1 MSEEPV
7 APAADAPAAEAP
19 VVDAVDADAPAAEE
33 EPSAANFPV
42 LDVEAAFGPT
52 TTDNGGGEEAAPEAG
67 AADEAVPAESAPAPA
82 PADAN
87 ATPAAAAAA
96 AAEEGEVGGGAEPAA
111 ADGEAPAVEGEE
123 SADPAPDAGEAA
135 PAETAPAPAEEDAA
149 PATAAEAAATE
160 PDAADTEAPAVEAEA
175 PEPAPAVDGE
185 GNAEGAPAA
194 TEGGETAAAPA
205 PDGAPAAVG
214 GEVDA
219 AAPADDEAA
228 ATAEA
233 HESATPVQA
242 EAAAEAAEG
251 GGVDGEAESGDA
263 AATAAAAAADEPKWD
278 GPTIKVVFCRH
289 GESEW
294 NALNQFCGWFD
305 AALSDNGKAEAK
317 AGGAALKEQGYT
329 FDAVHSSV
337 LQRANT
343 TAAIILEE
351 LGATESVPIAKT
363 WRLNERHYG
372 GLTGLNKAETAEKYG
387 EDQVKIWRRSFDV
400 PPLAMEA
407 DHAYYKTIQED
418 ERYADV
424 PKEELPNCEALKNC
438 IERSLPYWQETIE
451 PQLRE
456 GKKLLVAAHGNSL
469 RGIVKHLD
477 SLTAEEIMG
486 IDLPTGIPFEYELTL
501 PDLKP
506 VSSMKFIGDDETVAK
521 AIAKVKKQGAAK
533 KTAEPAPATPATP
546 ATPAPAPTDAPS
558 ADPSEPA
565 AGGDAGGDAA
575 PLDGDAA
582 PTPAAA
588 AEEVETAPPPAEK
601 VASAPAEELQHAYPP
616 GSPVRPARVTRSNPL
631 DLNWAFGYTSA
642 MPGCMHLFTDA
653 ARDDIFMISGNTG
666 VLLDRANNE
675 QTLLQGHRNVITAV
689 AATDDKRWIATA
701 DAGKDAS
708 LIVWDSRSGVPTRAF
723 FSESLPENISAMT
736 FSVDGKYIAVVGIS
750 DKGNTV
756 AIFEWAEASVE
767 GSVASVFCP
776 KDPCKTFTDVTFS
789 KVSNSRVICTGIEQ
803 VVIID
808 WSADGKG
815 SWMLPLTILGPPP
828 TVGGFVQSIGLP
840 DSEEFLSTTT
850 NGYAV
855 LWRPDDDKTTG
866 FMECYK
872 FIKLSKTGISFAMY
886 TPDNSTFVA
895 GCTDGTLRYYDLTF
909 RLIGWNDQVG
919 SSAITAISFVSED
932 EGSSIKSLSA
942 TGEERLK
949 LGLAHESLHLPD
961 YCVCTS
967 MAEIYAV
974 RTEQAEEVSEFVM
987 MGQNSEVHSIAAHP
1001 KDGTLAVAGYAGLLQ
1016 LYQYQSRSV
1025 VASIQLREGLFPET
1039 MSFSPDGDSLVVG
1052 YTDGTVELLDVVS
1065 LRLLAESTT
1074 FREGDAAV
1082 KKVVWSSDG
1091 QHFATMD
1098 DDRCVGLYRLQPDDF
1113 AKPWLFVGKN
1123 QAHFRAISDIIFI
1136 ESKDGEQ
1143 RLLSL
1148 GEDRMLQEYDLV
1160 GSGFFEGL
1168 VIKGKPVKTEQTAV
1182 PKALVKYP
1190 NLQKEDLLLI
1200 SNSDF
1205 KFKLLNSTTKATRKT
1220 LLGPTFDGESIDSML
1235 VLPAFPHADSDRVL
1249 AFISGDKVGL
1259 ALLGLDGNPARS
1271 MVLVGGGGKI
1281 QSLQCSFDGRY
1292 VFVGV
1297 SNSVLMFV
1305 VNADV
1310 LKASSTLAGEGVE
1323 PFVRMLDGG
1332 REGDLFIEME
1342 EFFYYAQLQHQG
1354 LSSSGE
1360 RKISDELPLSEVPR
1374 VLRALGHYPS
1384 ERDIADM
1391 ENEVKL
1397 STFMED
1403 GLMQSTVTLPTLVKL
1418 YINHRSVVGLTPSLL
1433 DGAVKTLGDD
1443 NGVSATD
1450 FASALVHLG
1459 EVMSEK
1465 ELAAVM
1471 ASLEFSL
1478 EDLDHITT
1486 QVVSED
1492 MLGFN

>member
-7 APAADAPAAEAP
+7 APAADAGAAEAP
-19 VVDAVDADAPAAEE
+19 VA
-33 EPSAANFPV
+33 
-42 LDVEAAFGPT
+42 
-52 TTDNGGGEEAAPEAG
+52 EAG
-67 AADEAVPAESAPAPA
+67 AAEPAAEGEAAAAEGEAAAADAEPAAAAEPAEGEAAAADAEPAAAVEPAEGEAAAADAEPAAVEGEAAPA
-82 PADAN
+82 
-87 ATPAAAAAA
+87 TSETEPAAEPGAESEAAAAEAETEPAAAAEGDAAAAAEAEPAAEPAAAAAVEGEAAAAEGEAEPAAAA
-96 AAEEGEVGGGAEPAA
+96 AAEEAPAA
-111 ADGEAPAVEGEE
+111 AAEE
-123 SADPAPDAGEAA
+123 GEAA
-135 PAETAPAPAEEDAA
+135 PATLETEPAPAPAEE
-149 PATAAEAAATE
+149 
-160 PDAADTEAPAVEAEA
+160 
-175 PEPAPAVDGE
+175 GE
-185 GNAEGAPAA
+185 
-194 TEGGETAAAPA
+194 
-205 PDGAPAAVG
+205 
-214 GEVDA
+214 
-219 AAPADDEAA
+219 
-228 ATAEA
+228 
-233 HESATPVQA
+233 
-242 EAAAEAAEG
+242 
-251 GGVDGEAESGDA
+251 
-263 AATAAAAAADEPKWD
+263 AAAAAAEPEPESAEPAAAAAEEPPKWD
-278 GPTIKVVFCRH
+278 GPTVKVVFCRH

-305 AALSDNGKAEAK
+305 AALSEHGKAEAK
-317 AGGAALKEQGYT
+317 AGGVALKEQGYE
-329 FDAVHSSV
+329 FDACHSSV

-424 PKEELPNCEALKNC
+424 PAEELPNCEALKNC

-451 PQLRE
+451 PQLKE

-533 KTAEPAPATPATP
+533 KAAEPEAAA
-546 ATPAPAPTDAPS
+546 AEAADAD
-558 ADPSEPA
+558 ADA
-565 AGGDAGGDAA
+565 DADAA
-575 PLDGDAA
+575 PADGDAA
-582 PTPAAA
+582 AADGADTTAAETEAAVAAEQEPAA
-588 AEEVETAPPPAEK
+588 AEEQAPEEQAVEEQA
-601 VASAPAEELQHAYPP
+601 AEEPEQQQEQPQSSQSPPPP

-653 ARDDIFMISGNTG
+653 ARDDIFMIAGNTG

-675 QTLLQGHRNVITAV
+675 QTLLQGHRNVITAA
-689 AATDDKRWIATA
+689 AATDDKRWIVTA
-701 DAGKDAS
+701 DAGEDAS
-708 LIVWDSRSGVPTRAF
+708 MIVWDSRSGVPTRAY

-750 DKGNTV
+750 AKGNTV

-767 GSVASVFCP
+767 GPVASVFCP
-776 KDPCKTFTDVTFS
+776 QDQCKTFADVTFS
-789 KVSNSRVICTGIEQ
+789 KVSNARVICTGVEQ
-803 VVIID
+803 IVIID
-808 WSADGKG
+808 WSADGQVT
-815 SWMLPLTILGPPP
+815 WMLPLTILGPPAL
-828 TVGGFVQSIGLP
+828 VGGFVQSIGLP

-866 FMECYK
+866 LMECYK

-909 RLIGWNDQVG
+909 RLIGWNDKVG
-919 SSAITAISFVSED
+919 SAAITAISFVSE
-932 EGSSIKSLSA
+932 EGGGGGGGVKSLSA

-949 LGLAHESLHLPD
+949 LGLAHEPLHVPD

-967 MAEIYAV
+967 KAEIYSV

-987 MGQNSEVHSIAAHP
+987 VGQNSEVHSIAAHP
-1001 KDGTLAVAGYAGLLQ
+1001 QDGILAVAGYSGLLQ

-1025 VASIQLREGLFPET
+1025 VASTQLREGLFPEA

-1082 KKVVWSSDG
+1082 TKIVWSSDG

-1098 DDRCVGLYRLQPDDF
+1098 DDRCVGLYRFQPEDF

-1123 QAHFRAISDIIFI
+1123 QAHFRALSDIIFLAAGG
-1136 ESKDGEQ
+1136 KGGGEQ

-1148 GEDRMLQEYDLV
+1148 GEDRMLQEYDLD

-1168 VIKGKPVKTEQTAV
+1168 VLKGKPVKTEQTAV

-1190 NLQKEDLLLI
+1190 NLQKEDLLLT

-1205 KFKLLNSTTKATRKT
+1205 KFKLLNSATKATRKT
-1220 LLGPTFDGESIDSML
+1220 LLGPTFDGGSIDSML

-1249 AFISGDKVGL
+1249 AFVSGDKVGL
-1259 ALLGLDGNPARS
+1259 ILLGLDGNPARS

-1297 SNSVLMFV
+1297 NNSVLMFV

-1310 LKASSTLAGEGVE
+1310 LKASSTLAGGGVE
-1323 PFVRMLDGG
+1323 PFVQMLDGG
-1332 REGDLFIEME
+1332 REGDVFTEME
-1342 EFFYYAQLQHQG
+1342 EYFYYAQLQHQG

-1403 GLMQSTVTLPTLVKL
+1403 GVMQTTVTLPTLLKL
-1418 YINHRSVVGLTPSLL
+1418 YINHRSVVGLTPGLL
-1433 DGAVKTLGDD
+1433 DGAINTLGSGGNGGDGGGGGD
-1443 NGVSATD
+1443 NAAAAAAGISATD
-1450 FASALVHLG
+1450 FASALVHAG
-1459 EVMSEK
+1459 EAISEK
-1465 ELAAVM
+1465 ELAAIM
-1471 ASLEFSL
+1471 ATLEFSL
-1478 EDLDHITT
+1478 EDLDQITT
-1486 QVVSED
+1486 QVLSED
-1492 MLGFN
+1492 ILGFN